1 MAQVGEAGLCLG
13 RTKIRTLW
21 EGVIMGW
28 RRDPFMGSS
37 TDPFMGHPGDP

>member
-1 MAQVGEAGLCLG
+1 MPREDKDTHPLG
-13 RTKIRTLW
+13 
-21 EGVIMGW
+21 GGDHGG

>member
-1 MAQVGEAGLCLG
+1 MPREDKDTHPWG
-13 RTKIRTLW
+13 
-21 EGVIMGW
+21 GVIMGW

>member
-1 MAQVGEAGLCLG
+1 MPREDKDTHPLG
-13 RTKIRTLW
+13 
-21 EGVIMGW
+21 GVIMGE